1 MESFIPQRSIEL
13 KNITTALCKF
23 QEEFT
28 TVDKN
33 RQGRFMYAD
42 LPHIIES
49 TRPSLTKNGLSVT
62 QEFVQVAEQSLIRT
76 TLFHN
81 SGEWIE
87 SYVIIPKPDLS
98 SEKGI
103 PFIQAFG
110 KHITYMR
117 RYAYSALLMISPGD
131 DDTDGVTDQRYS
143 SQNNYRQEYQDYVTK
158 EQVEQLV
165 FELNGYHDIT
175 RQVLEGLKIQSLA
188 EVPKA
193 KFQASI
199 VRIRELK
206 KLSK

>member
-1 MESFIPQRSIEL
+1 
-13 KNITTALCKF
+13 
-23 QEEFT
+23 
-28 TVDKN
+28 
-33 RQGRFMYAD
+33 
-42 LPHIIES
+42 
-49 TRPSLTKNGLSVT
+49 
-62 QEFVQVAEQSLIRT
+62 
-76 TLFHN
+76 
-81 SGEWIE
+81 
-87 SYVIIPKPDLS
+87 
-98 SEKGI
+98 
-103 PFIQAFG
+103 
-110 KHITYMR
+110 MR

-175 RQVLEGLKIQSLA
+175 RQVLEGLKIQTLA